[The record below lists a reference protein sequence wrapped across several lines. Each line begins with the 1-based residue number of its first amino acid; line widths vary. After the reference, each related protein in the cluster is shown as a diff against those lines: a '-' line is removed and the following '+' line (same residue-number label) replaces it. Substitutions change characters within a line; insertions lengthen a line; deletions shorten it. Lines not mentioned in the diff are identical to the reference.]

1 MISTQLIIYCINPG
15 CKSPINPMGDS
26 VCASCQT
33 PLVHRYLWAT
43 GSSSAQIPPG
53 KKVADRY
60 EVISSQI
67 WLDTQPGLPPDV
79 PEELPTEVI
88 PYLQLYQERLHLPQ
102 AYGFASYEEDTT
114 DILLLENVPI
124 DERGNIYP
132 TIVEAWEQAT
142 AVRQVYWLW
151 QILQLWKSFSELGLN
166 RSLLIVDN
174 LRVQGWCVRLLELY
188 QTPTDEKL
196 SLQNLGECWQFWVA
210 SAKTSVAKGLQNI
223 VQQMCETEVE
233 LETISIQ
240 LNNLLL
246 ASAAELPLVLKVAGS
261 TDIGP
266 IMAQNED
273 ACYPNTLSDLDK
285 KLHPLVD
292 GVFGHGEWGMGHGE
306 EVTNAQCPMPQA
318 AGRLPLSTHKG
329 MEFPAAFDEPLL
341 HHLSIVCDGIGG
353 HEGGEVASRLAVQSV
368 KLQIR
373 VLLKEVTEQ
382 TALVP
387 PELLQE
393 QLEASLRVVNNLICA
408 RNNEQKRQGRE
419 RMATTIVMALQ
430 VPQRIQTSTGWQS
443 NNTHELYLVNVGDSR
458 AYWITRNYCQLLTVD
473 DDVATREVR
482 FAKSLYRKA
491 LLRADA
497 SALTQAL
504 GTRNS
509 ESLRLKVQRFI
520 VEEDGILLLCS
531 DGLSDN
537 NWVEQSWQDYAIP
550 VLAGKMTVED
560 AVRNWID
567 LANEK
572 NGRDNTSVVLTY
584 CRVSPEYLVPVTPA
598 LPEEIIE
605 AEIQEEQEKLE
616 ELGEQEEQ
624 EELAEPGELEKLE
637 EPTSFTESSQALL
650 DLDLDL
656 DLNLDLSEEPFP
668 TPVMPPSF
676 KRKPKK
682 RRGKGLTMLGGVLA
696 LLVGGTSLGLL
707 AWWQINPQGF
717 QQICRQLPQ
726 GVQQLCPP
734 EK

>member
-1 MISTQLIIYCINPG
+1 MISTQLIIFCINPR

-53 KKVADRY
+53 TKVADRY

-79 PEELPTEVI
+79 PEELPTQVI

-102 AYGFASYEEDTT
+102 AYGFACYEENTT
-114 DILLLENVPI
+114 DIFLLENVPI
-124 DERGNIYP
+124 DKTGNIYP

-151 QILQLWKSFSELGLN
+151 QILQLWTPLSELGLSQ
-166 RSLLIVDN
+166 SLLVVDN

-188 QTPTDEKL
+188 PTPANAKL

-223 VQQMCETEVE
+223 VQQMCETEVDV
-233 LETISIQ
+233 ETINIQ

-273 ACYPNTLSDLDK
+273 ACYPNTLIDL
-285 KLHPLVD
+285 
-292 GVFGHGEWGMGHGE
+292 
-306 EVTNAQCPMPQA
+306 
-318 AGRLPLSTHKG
+318 
-329 MEFPAAFDEPLL
+329 DEPLL

-353 HEGGEVASRLAVQSV
+353 HEGGEVASQLAVQSV

-373 VLLKEVTEQ
+373 VLLKEITEQ

-430 VPQRIQTSTGWQS
+430 VPQRVQTSTGWQS
-443 NNTHELYLVNVGDSR
+443 NNTHELYLANVGDSR

-491 LLRADA
+491 LLRQDA

-504 GTRNS
+504 GTRDS

-550 VLAGKMTVED
+550 VLAGQMTVED

-605 AEIQEEQEKLE
+605 AEIQEEPEQLE
-616 ELGEQEEQ
+616 EEEEE
-624 EELAEPGELEKLE
+624 EELI
-637 EPTSFTESSQALL
+637 SFTENSQTLL
-650 DLDLDL
+650 DLDLEL
-656 DLNLDLSEEPFP
+656 DLVEEPILNPEIPP
-668 TPVMPPSF
+668 TLITKPNLG
-676 KRKPKK
+676 KR
-682 RRGKGLTMLGGVLA
+682 LVTLGGVLA
-696 LLVGGTSLGLL
+696 LLVVGTSVGLFT
-707 AWWQINPQGF
+707 WWQVNPQGF
-717 QQICRQLPQ
+717 QQMCRQLPQ
-726 GVQQLCPP
+726 SLQQVCPT

>member
-1 MISTQLIIYCINPG
+1 MISTQLIIYCINPA
-15 CKSPINPMGDS
+15 CNSPINPIGDS
-26 VCASCQT
+26 VCATCQT

-43 GSSSAQIPPG
+43 GSLSAKISPG
-53 KKVADRY
+53 TRVADRY
-60 EVISSQI
+60 EVISPQI
-67 WLDTQPGLPPDV
+67 WLDTQPGLSPDA

-88 PYLQLYQERLHLPQ
+88 PYLRLYQERLHLPQ
-102 AYGFASYEEDTT
+102 PYGFACYLEGDTT

-124 DERGNIYP
+124 DENGNIYP

-151 QILQLWKSFSELGLN
+151 QILQLWTPLSELGLS
-166 RSLLIVDN
+166 RSLLVVDN

-188 QTPTDEKL
+188 QTPADEKL
-196 SLQNLGECWQFWVA
+196 SLQNLGECWQFWLA
-210 SAKTSVAKGLQNI
+210 SAKASVAKGLQNI

-233 LETISIQ
+233 LETINIQ

-273 ACYPNTLSDLDK
+273 ACYPNVLSDLDK
-285 KLHPLVD
+285 KLHPQGD
-292 GVFGHGEWGMGHGE
+292 GVFGHGEWGIPSAYFDYAQYKSLRASGHGE
-306 EVTNAQCPMPQA
+306 EVTNAQSSMPQA
-318 AGRLPLSTHKG
+318 TGRLSQNTHEG
-329 MEFPAAFDEPLL
+329 MEFPVAFNEPLL
-341 HHLSIVCDGIGG
+341 SHLLIVCDGIGG

-373 VLLKEVTEQ
+373 ALLKEVTEQ
-382 TALVP
+382 TVLVP

-393 QLEASLRVVNNLICA
+393 QLEASLRVVNNLISA
-408 RNNEQKRQGRE
+408 RNNQQKRQGKE
-419 RMATTIVMALQ
+419 RMATTIVMAVQ
-430 VPQRIQTSTGWQS
+430 VPQREQTSTGWQS
-443 NNTHELYLVNVGDSR
+443 NNTNELYLANVGDSR
-458 AYWITRNYCQLLTVD
+458 AYWITRNYCQLMTVG

-482 FAKSLYRKA
+482 YGKSLYRKA
-491 LLRADA
+491 LLKADA

-504 GTRNS
+504 GTRDA
-509 ESLRLKVQRFI
+509 ESMRLKVQRFI

-537 NWVEQSWQDYAIP
+537 NLVEQFWQDYATP
-550 VLAGKMTVED
+550 VLTGELTVED

-572 NGRDNTSVVLTY
+572 NGHDNTSVVLTY

-598 LPEEIIE
+598 LPEDIIE
-605 AEIQEEQEKLE
+605 AEIQEEP
-616 ELGEQEEQ
+616 EEQ
-624 EELAEPGELEKLE
+624 EELEKQELE
-637 EPTSFTESSQALL
+637 EPISSTESSQALL

-656 DLNLDLSEEPFP
+656 DLSEEPVLSFEIPP
-668 TPVMPPSF
+668 TLI
-676 KRKPKK
+676 KKPK
-682 RRGKGLTMLGGVLA
+682 RGKGLVMLGKVLA
-696 LLVGGTSLGLL
+696 LLVGGTSLGLF

-717 QQICRQLPQ
+717 QQMCRQLPQ
-726 GVQQLCPP
+726 RMQQVCPGG
-734 EK
+734 K

>member
-1 MISTQLIIYCINPG
+1 MISTQLIIYCINPA
-15 CKSPINPMGDS
+15 CNSPINPMGDS

-43 GSSSAQIPPG
+43 GSLSAQIPPG
-53 KKVADRY
+53 TKVADRY
-60 EVISSQI
+60 EVISPQI
-67 WLDTQPGLPPDV
+67 WLDTQPGLSPDA
-79 PEELPTEVI
+79 PEELPKEVI
-88 PYLQLYQERLHLPQ
+88 PYLRLYRERLHLPQ
-102 AYGFASYEEDTT
+102 AYGFASYLEGDPS

-124 DERGNIYP
+124 NEIGNIYP

-151 QILQLWKSFSELGLN
+151 QILQLWTPLSELGLSG
-166 RSLLIVDN
+166 SLLVVDN

-188 QTPTDEKL
+188 QTPADEKL
-196 SLQNLGECWQFWVA
+196 SLQNLGQCWQFWVA
-210 SAKTSVAKGLQNI
+210 SAKASVAKGLQNI

-233 LETISIQ
+233 LEAINVQ

-266 IMAQNED
+266 LMVQNED
-273 ACYPNTLSDLDK
+273 ACYPNTLGDL
-285 KLHPLVD
+285 
-292 GVFGHGEWGMGHGE
+292 
-306 EVTNAQCPMPQA
+306 
-318 AGRLPLSTHKG
+318 
-329 MEFPAAFDEPLL
+329 DEPLL
-341 HHLSIVCDGIGG
+341 PQLSIVCDGIGG
-353 HEGGEVASRLAVQSV
+353 HEGGEVASKLAVQSV

-373 VLLKEVTEQ
+373 ALLTEVTEE
-382 TALVP
+382 TLLVP

-393 QLEASLRVVNNLICA
+393 QLEASFRVINNVICA

-430 VPQRIQTSTGWQS
+430 VPQRVQTSTGWQS
-443 NNTHELYLVNVGDSR
+443 NNTHELYLANVGDSR

-473 DDVATREVR
+473 DDVTTREVR

-491 LLRADA
+491 LLRPDA

-504 GTRNS
+504 GARDA

-537 NWVEQSWQDYAIP
+537 NCVEQSWQDYAKP
-550 VLAGKMTVED
+550 VLTGQLTVED
-560 AVRNWID
+560 AVRNWIN

-605 AEIQEEQEKLE
+605 AEIQEELE
-616 ELGEQEEQ
+616 EQQELQ
-624 EELAEPGELEKLE
+624 ELQELQEPI
-637 EPTSFTESSQALL
+637 SFTESSRSLL

-656 DLNLDLSEEPFP
+656 DLPEEPLITPEIPP
-668 TPVMPPSF
+668 TLIT
-676 KRKPKK
+676 KPN
-682 RRGKGLTMLGGVLA
+682 RGKRLVMLGGVLA
-696 LLVGGTSLGLL
+696 LLVGGTSLGLF
-707 AWWQINPQGF
+707 AWWQFNPQGF
-717 QQICRQLPQ
+717 QQMCQQLPQ
-726 GVQQLCPP
+726 KGQQLCPP
-734 EK
+734 GK

>member
-1 MISTQLIIYCINPG
+1 
-15 CKSPINPMGDS
+15 MGDKL
-26 VCASCQT
+26 CASCQT

-43 GSSSAQIPPG
+43 GSLSAQIPPG
-53 KKVADRY
+53 TKVADRY
-60 EVISSQI
+60 EVISQQI

-88 PYLQLYQERLHLPQ
+88 PYLRLYQEPLHLPQ
-102 AYGFASYEEDTT
+102 AYGFASNLEGDTT

-124 DERGNIYP
+124 DDTGNIYP

-151 QILQLWKSFSELGLN
+151 QILQLWTPLSELGFS
-166 RSLLIVDN
+166 RSLLVVDN

-188 QTPTDEKL
+188 QTPADEKL
-196 SLQNLGECWQFWVA
+196 SLQSLGECWQFWVA

-223 VQQMCETEVE
+223 VQQMCETEIE
-233 LETISIQ
+233 LEAINIQ

-246 ASAAELPLVLKVAGS
+246 AAAAELPLVLKVAGS

-273 ACYPNTLSDLDK
+273 ACYPNALSDLD
-285 KLHPLVD
+285 
-292 GVFGHGEWGMGHGE
+292 
-306 EVTNAQCPMPQA
+306 
-318 AGRLPLSTHKG
+318 
-329 MEFPAAFDEPLL
+329 EPLL
-341 HHLSIVCDGIGG
+341 SHLSIVCDGIGG
-353 HEGGEVASRLAVQSV
+353 HEGGEVASKLAVQSV

-373 VLLKEVTEQ
+373 VLLAEVTEQ
-382 TALVP
+382 TVFLP

-393 QLEASLRVVNNLICA
+393 QLEASLRVVNNVICA
-408 RNNEQKRQGRE
+408 RNNEQKRQGKE

-430 VPQRIQTSTGWQS
+430 VPQRVQTSTGWQS
-443 NNTHELYLVNVGDSR
+443 NNTHELYLANVGDSR
-458 AYWITRNYCQLLTVD
+458 AYWITRNYCQRLTVD

-482 FAKSLYRKA
+482 LAKSLYRKA
-491 LLRADA
+491 LLRPDA

-504 GTRNS
+504 GTRDS

-550 VLAGKMTVED
+550 VLTAQLTVED
-560 AVRNWID
+560 AVHNWIN

-605 AEIQEEQEKLE
+605 AEIQEEP
-616 ELGEQEEQ
+616 EEQ
-624 EELAEPGELEKLE
+624 EELI
-637 EPTSFTESSQALL
+637 SFTESSQTLL

-656 DLNLDLSEEPFP
+656 DMSEEPLTSPKIPP
-668 TPVMPPSF
+668 TLI
-676 KRKPKK
+676 KKPN
-682 RRGKGLTMLGGVLA
+682 RGKRLVMLGGVLA
-696 LLVGGTSLGLL
+696 LLVGGTSLGLFT
-707 AWWQINPQGF
+707 WWQINPQGF
-717 QQICRQLPQ
+717 QQICRQFPQ
-726 GVQQLCPP
+726 KVQQLCPP

>member
-1 MISTQLIIYCINPG
+1 MISTQLIIFCINPR

-53 KKVADRY
+53 TKVADRY

-79 PEELPTEVI
+79 PEELPTQVI

-102 AYGFASYEEDTT
+102 AYGFACYEENTT
-114 DILLLENVPI
+114 DIFLLENVPI
-124 DERGNIYP
+124 DKTGNIYP

-151 QILQLWKSFSELGLN
+151 QILQLWTPLSELGLSQ
-166 RSLLIVDN
+166 SLLVVDN

-188 QTPTDEKL
+188 PTPANAKL

-223 VQQMCETEVE
+223 VQQMCETEVDV
-233 LETISIQ
+233 ETINIQ

-273 ACYPNTLSDLDK
+273 ACYPNTLIDL
-285 KLHPLVD
+285 
-292 GVFGHGEWGMGHGE
+292 
-306 EVTNAQCPMPQA
+306 
-318 AGRLPLSTHKG
+318 
-329 MEFPAAFDEPLL
+329 DEPLL

-353 HEGGEVASRLAVQSV
+353 HEGGEVASQLAVQSV

-373 VLLKEVTEQ
+373 VLLKEITEQ

-430 VPQRIQTSTGWQS
+430 VPQRVQTSTGWQS
-443 NNTHELYLVNVGDSR
+443 NNTHELYLANVGDSR

-491 LLRADA
+491 LLRQDA

-504 GTRNS
+504 GTRDS

-550 VLAGKMTVED
+550 VLAGQMTVED

-605 AEIQEEQEKLE
+605 AEIQEEPEQLE
-616 ELGEQEEQ
+616 EEEEQ
-624 EELAEPGELEKLE
+624 EELI
-637 EPTSFTESSQALL
+637 SFTESSQTLL
-650 DLDLDL
+650 DLDLEL
-656 DLNLDLSEEPFP
+656 DLVEEPILNPEIPP
-668 TPVMPPSF
+668 TLITKPNLG
-676 KRKPKK
+676 KR
-682 RRGKGLTMLGGVLA
+682 LVTLGGVLA
-696 LLVGGTSLGLL
+696 LLVVGTSVGLFT
-707 AWWQINPQGF
+707 WWQVNPQGF
-717 QQICRQLPQ
+717 QQMCRQLPQ
-726 GVQQLCPP
+726 SLQQVCPT

>member
-1 MISTQLIIYCINPG
+1 MISTQLIVFCINPR
-15 CKSPINPMGDS
+15 CNSPINPMGDN

-43 GSSSAQIPPG
+43 GSLSVYIPPG
-53 KKVADRY
+53 TKVADRY
-60 EVISSQI
+60 EVIKQQI

-102 AYGFASYEEDTT
+102 AYGFVSNLEQDTT
-114 DILLLENVPI
+114 DILLLENAPI
-124 DERGNIYP
+124 DKTGNIYP
-132 TIVEAWEQAT
+132 TIVEVWEEAT

-151 QILQLWKSFSELGLN
+151 QILQLWTPLAELGLSH
-166 RSLLIVDN
+166 SLLVIDN
-174 LRVQGWCVRLLELY
+174 LRVEGWCVRLLELY
-188 QTPTDEKL
+188 QTPNDEKL

-210 SAKTSVAKGLQNI
+210 SAKPSVAKGLQNI
-223 VQQMCETEVE
+223 VQEMCETEIE
-233 LETISIQ
+233 LEAINIQ

-246 ASAAELPLVLKVAGS
+246 AAAAELPLVLKVAGS

-266 IMAQNED
+266 MMAQNED
-273 ACYPNTLSDLDK
+273 ACYPNSLSDLD
-285 KLHPLVD
+285 
-292 GVFGHGEWGMGHGE
+292 
-306 EVTNAQCPMPQA
+306 
-318 AGRLPLSTHKG
+318 
-329 MEFPAAFDEPLL
+329 EPLL
-341 HHLSIVCDGIGG
+341 RHLSIVCDGIGG
-353 HEGGEVASRLAVQSV
+353 HEGGEVASQMAVQSV

-373 VLLKEVTEQ
+373 ALLTEVTEQ
-382 TALVP
+382 TALVQ

-393 QLEASLRVVNNLICA
+393 QLEASLQVVNNVICA
-408 RNNEQKRQGRE
+408 RNNEQKRQGKE

-430 VPQRIQTSTGWQS
+430 VPQRVQTSTGWQS
-443 NNTHELYLVNVGDSR
+443 NNTHELYLANVGDSR

-482 FAKSLYRKA
+482 LAKSLYRKA
-491 LLRADA
+491 LFRPDA

-504 GTRNS
+504 GTRDS

-550 VLAGKMTVED
+550 VLTGQMTVED
-560 AVRNWID
+560 AVRNWIN

-605 AEIQEEQEKLE
+605 AETQEEELE
-616 ELGEQEEQ
+616 ELEE
-624 EELAEPGELEKLE
+624 LE

-656 DLNLDLSEEPFP
+656 NLDLDLSEEPPLNPEIPP
-668 TPVMPPSF
+668 TLIT
-676 KRKPKK
+676 KPKWDK
-682 RRGKGLTMLGGVLA
+682 RLVILGGVLA
-696 LLVGGTSLGLL
+696 LLVGGTSLGLF
-707 AWWQINPQGF
+707 AWWQVNPQGF
-717 QQICRQLPQ
+717 QQMCRQLPQ
-726 GVQQLCPP
+726 KVQSVCPAG
-734 EK
+734 K

>member
-1 MISTQLIIYCINPG
+1 MISTQLIIFCINPR
-15 CKSPINPMGDS
+15 CNNPINPMGDS

-43 GSSSAQIPPG
+43 GSLSAQISPG
-53 KKVADRY
+53 TKVADRY
-60 EVISSQI
+60 EVIKQQI

-88 PYLQLYQERLHLPQ
+88 PYLRLYQERLHLPQ
-102 AYGFASYEEDTT
+102 AYGFASNLEEDTT
-114 DILLLENVPI
+114 DILLLENAPI
-124 DERGNIYP
+124 DKTGNIYP

-151 QILQLWKSFSELGLN
+151 QILQLWTPLSELGLSH
-166 RSLLIVDN
+166 SLLLADN

-188 QTPTDEKL
+188 QTPADEKL
-196 SLQNLGECWQFWVA
+196 SLQNLGECWQFWVV

-223 VQQMCETEVE
+223 VQQMCETEIE
-233 LETISIQ
+233 LEAINIQ

-246 ASAAELPLVLKVAGS
+246 AAAAELPLVLKVAGF

-273 ACYPNTLSDLDK
+273 ACYPNTLSDLD
-285 KLHPLVD
+285 
-292 GVFGHGEWGMGHGE
+292 
-306 EVTNAQCPMPQA
+306 
-318 AGRLPLSTHKG
+318 
-329 MEFPAAFDEPLL
+329 EPLL
-341 HHLSIVCDGIGG
+341 RHLSIVCDGIGG
-353 HEGGEVASRLAVQSV
+353 HEGGEVASQLAVQSV

-373 VLLKEVTEQ
+373 ALLAEVTEQ
-382 TALVP
+382 TGLVP

-408 RNNEQKRQGRE
+408 RNNEQKRQGKE

-430 VPQRIQTSTGWQS
+430 VPQRVQTSTGWQS
-443 NNTHELYLVNVGDSR
+443 NNTHELYLANVGDSR

-491 LLRADA
+491 LFRPDA

-537 NWVEQSWQDYAIP
+537 NWVEQSWPDYAIP
-550 VLAGKMTVED
+550 VLTGQLTIED
-560 AVRNWID
+560 AVRNWIN

-605 AEIQEEQEKLE
+605 AEIQEEAE
-616 ELGEQEEQ
+616 EQEQQEQ
-624 EELAEPGELEKLE
+624 EELQ
-637 EPTSFTESSQALL
+637 EPTSFTESSQTLL
-650 DLDLDL
+650 DLDIP
-656 DLNLDLSEEPFP
+656 EEPILSPHIPP
-668 TPVMPPSF
+668 TLITKPNLG
-676 KRKPKK
+676 KR
-682 RRGKGLTMLGGVLA
+682 LVMLGGVLA
-696 LLVGGTSLGLL
+696 LLVGGTSLGLF

-717 QQICRQLPQ
+717 QQMCRQLPQ
-726 GVQQLCPP
+726 RVQQLCLPK
-734 EK
+734 E

>member
-1 MISTQLIIYCINPG
+1 MISTQLIIFCINPR
-15 CKSPINPMGDS
+15 CNSPINPMGDN

-43 GSSSAQIPPG
+43 GSLSAYIPPG
-53 KKVADRY
+53 TKVADRY
-60 EVISSQI
+60 EVIKQQI

-102 AYGFASYEEDTT
+102 AYGFVSNLEQDTT
-114 DILLLENVPI
+114 DILLLENAPI
-124 DERGNIYP
+124 DKTGNIYP
-132 TIVEAWEQAT
+132 TIVEVWEEAT

-151 QILQLWKSFSELGLN
+151 QILQLWTPLAELGLSH
-166 RSLLIVDN
+166 SLLVIEN
-174 LRVQGWCVRLLELY
+174 LRVEGWCVRLLELY
-188 QTPTDEKL
+188 QTPNDEKL

-210 SAKTSVAKGLQNI
+210 SAKPSVAKGLQNI
-223 VQQMCETEVE
+223 VQEMCETEIE
-233 LETISIQ
+233 LEAINIQ

-246 ASAAELPLVLKVAGS
+246 AAAAELPLVLKVAGS

-266 IMAQNED
+266 MMAQNED
-273 ACYPNTLSDLDK
+273 ACYPNSLSDLDE

-292 GVFGHGEWGMGHGE
+292 GVFGHGEWGMGNGE
-306 EVTNAQCPMPQA
+306 EVTNAQSPMPQA

-329 MEFPAAFDEPLL
+329 IEFPAAFDEPLL
-341 HHLSIVCDGIGG
+341 RHLSIVCDGIGG
-353 HEGGEVASRLAVQSV
+353 HEGGEVASQMAVQSV

-373 VLLKEVTEQ
+373 ALLTEVTEQ

-393 QLEASLRVVNNLICA
+393 QLEASLRVVNNVICA
-408 RNNEQKRQGRE
+408 RNNEQKRQGKE

-430 VPQRIQTSTGWQS
+430 VPQRVQTSTGWQS
-443 NNTHELYLVNVGDSR
+443 NNTHELYLANVGDSR

-473 DDVATREVR
+473 DDVATREAR
-482 FAKSLYRKA
+482 LAKSLYRKA
-491 LLRADA
+491 LFRPDA

-504 GTRNS
+504 GTRDS

-550 VLAGKMTVED
+550 VLTGQMTVED
-560 AVRNWID
+560 AVRNWIN

-605 AEIQEEQEKLE
+605 AEIQEEELE
-616 ELGEQEEQ
+616 ELEE
-624 EELAEPGELEKLE
+624 LE

-656 DLNLDLSEEPFP
+656 NLDLDLSEEPPLNPEIPP
-668 TPVMPPSF
+668 TLIT
-676 KRKPKK
+676 KPKWDK
-682 RRGKGLTMLGGVLA
+682 RLVMLGGVLA
-696 LLVGGTSLGLL
+696 LLVGGTSLGLF
-707 AWWQINPQGF
+707 AWWQVNPQGF
-717 QQICRQLPQ
+717 QQMCRQLPQ
-726 GVQQLCPP
+726 KVQSVCPAG
-734 EK
+734 K

>member
-1 MISTQLIIYCINPG
+1 MISTQLIIYCINPR
-15 CKSPINPMGDS
+15 CNSPINPMGDS

-43 GSSSAQIPPG
+43 GSLSAKISPG
-53 KKVADRY
+53 TKVANRY
-60 EVISSQI
+60 EVISQQI

-102 AYGFASYEEDTT
+102 AYGFACYEEDTT
-114 DILLLENVPI
+114 DILLLENVPVKKT
-124 DERGNIYP
+124 GNIYP

-151 QILQLWKSFSELGLN
+151 QILQLWTPLSELGLT
-166 RSLLIVDN
+166 RSLLVVDN

-188 QTPTDEKL
+188 QTPADEKL

-223 VQQMCETEVE
+223 VQQMCETEIE
-233 LETISIQ
+233 LEAINIQ

-273 ACYPNTLSDLDK
+273 ACYPNALSEL
-285 KLHPLVD
+285 
-292 GVFGHGEWGMGHGE
+292 
-306 EVTNAQCPMPQA
+306 
-318 AGRLPLSTHKG
+318 
-329 MEFPAAFDEPLL
+329 DEPLL
-341 HHLSIVCDGIGG
+341 PHLSIVCDGIGG
-353 HEGGEVASRLAVQSV
+353 HEGGEVASKLAVQSV

-373 VLLKEVTEQ
+373 ALLAEVTEQ
-382 TALVP
+382 TVLVP

-430 VPQRIQTSTGWQS
+430 VPQRVQTSTGWQS
-443 NNTHELYLVNVGDSR
+443 NNTHELYLANVGDSR
-458 AYWITRNYCQLLTVD
+458 AYWITHNYCQLLTVD

-491 LLRADA
+491 LFRPDA

-504 GTRNS
+504 GTRDS

-550 VLAGKMTVED
+550 VLAGQLTVED

-605 AEIQEEQEKLE
+605 AEIQEELE
-616 ELGEQEEQ
+616 ELEE
-624 EELAEPGELEKLE
+624 LE
-637 EPTSFTESSQALL
+637 EPISFTESSQTLP

-656 DLNLDLSEEPFP
+656 DMSEEPILSSEIP
-668 TPVMPPSF
+668 QTLITKPNWG
-676 KRKPKK
+676 KR
-682 RRGKGLTMLGGVLA
+682 LVMLGGVLA
-696 LLVGGTSLGLL
+696 LLVGGTSLGLF

-717 QQICRQLPQ
+717 QQMCRQIPQ
-726 GVQQLCPP
+726 RLQQVCPS
-734 EK
+734 KK

>member
-1 MISTQLIIYCINPG
+1 MISTQRIIYCINPG
-15 CKSPINPMGDS
+15 CNSPINPMGDS

-43 GSSSAQIPPG
+43 SSLSAQIPPG
-53 KKVADRY
+53 TKVADRY
-60 EVISSQI
+60 DVISRQI

-79 PEELPTEVI
+79 PEELPKEVI
-88 PYLQLYQERLHLPQ
+88 PYLKLYQERLHLPQ
-102 AYGFASYEEDTT
+102 PYGFASNFEGDTT

-124 DERGNIYP
+124 DETGNIYP
-132 TIVEAWEQAT
+132 SIVEAWEEAT
-142 AVRQVYWLW
+142 GVRQVYWLW
-151 QILQLWKSFSELGLN
+151 QILQLWTPLSELGFS
-166 RSLLIVDN
+166 RSLLVVDN

-188 QTPTDEKL
+188 QTPADEEL
-196 SLQNLGECWQFWVA
+196 SLQNLGECWQFWVS
-210 SAKTSVAKGLQNI
+210 SAKLSVAKGLQNI
-223 VQQMCETEVE
+223 AQEMCETEVE
-233 LETISIQ
+233 LKAINIQ

-273 ACYPNTLSDLDK
+273 ACYPNALSDLD
-285 KLHPLVD
+285 
-292 GVFGHGEWGMGHGE
+292 
-306 EVTNAQCPMPQA
+306 
-318 AGRLPLSTHKG
+318 
-329 MEFPAAFDEPLL
+329 EPLL
-341 HHLSIVCDGIGG
+341 RHLSIVCDGIGG
-353 HEGGEVASRLAVQSV
+353 HEGGEVASQLAVQSV

-373 VLLKEVTEQ
+373 ALLTEVTEQ
-382 TALVP
+382 TVLVP

-393 QLEASLRVVNNLICA
+393 QLEASLRVVNNVICA

-419 RMATTIVMALQ
+419 RMATTIVMAVQ
-430 VPQRIQTSTGWQS
+430 VPQRVQTSTGWQS
-443 NNTHELYLVNVGDSR
+443 NNSHELYLISVGDSR
-458 AYWITRNYCQLLTVD
+458 AYWITHNYCQLLTVD

-491 LLRADA
+491 LVRSDA

-550 VLAGKMTVED
+550 VLAGELTVED
-560 AVRNWID
+560 AVCNWIN

-584 CRVSPEYLVPVTPA
+584 YRVSPEYLLPVTPA
-598 LPEEIIE
+598 LPEEIIK
-605 AEIQEEQEKLE
+605 AEIQEEIQEE
-616 ELGEQEEQ
+616 ELQEQ
-624 EELAEPGELEKLE
+624 EELQEEELQEQEELQ
-637 EPTSFTESSQALL
+637 EPTDFTEGSRSLL

-656 DLNLDLSEEPFP
+656 DLSEEPPLNPEIPP
-668 TPVMPPSF
+668 TLIT
-676 KRKPKK
+676 KPN
-682 RRGKGLTMLGGVLA
+682 RGKRLVMLGGVLA
-696 LLVGGTSLGLL
+696 LLVGGTSLGLF
-707 AWWQINPQGF
+707 AWWQINPQAF
-717 QQICRQLPQ
+717 QQMCRQFPQ
-726 GVQQLCPP
+726 KVQQLCPP
-734 EK
+734 GK

>member
-1 MISTQLIIYCINPG
+1 LIVFLIYTFMISTQLIIYCINPR
-15 CKSPINPMGDS
+15 CNSPINPMGDS

-43 GSSSAQIPPG
+43 GSSAAQISAG
-53 KKVADRY
+53 TKLADRY

-79 PEELPTEVI
+79 PEELPREVL
-88 PYLQLYQERLHLPQ
+88 PYLQLYQERLHIPQ
-102 AYGFASYEEDTT
+102 AYGFACYEEDTT

-124 DERGNIYP
+124 DQTGNIYP

-151 QILQLWKSFSELGLN
+151 QILQLWTPLSELGLS
-166 RSLLIVDN
+166 RSLLVVDN
-174 LRVQGWCVRLLELY
+174 LRVQGWCVRLLQLY
-188 QTPTDEKL
+188 QTPADEKL

-233 LETISIQ
+233 LETINIQ

-273 ACYPNTLSDLDK
+273 ACYPNALSDL
-285 KLHPLVD
+285 
-292 GVFGHGEWGMGHGE
+292 
-306 EVTNAQCPMPQA
+306 
-318 AGRLPLSTHKG
+318 
-329 MEFPAAFDEPLL
+329 DEPLL

-353 HEGGEVASRLAVQSV
+353 HEGGEVASQLAVQSV

-408 RNNEQKRQGRE
+408 RNNEQKRQGKE

-430 VPQRIQTSTGWQS
+430 VPQRVQTSTGWQS
-443 NNTHELYLVNVGDSR
+443 NNTHELYLANVGDSR

-473 DDVATREVR
+473 DDVAMREVR

-550 VLAGKMTVED
+550 VLAGQLSVED
-560 AVRNWID
+560 AVRNWIN

-605 AEIQEEQEKLE
+605 AEIQEEQE
-616 ELGEQEEQ
+616 EQEE
-624 EELAEPGELEKLE
+624 LE
-637 EPTSFTESSQALL
+637 EPTSFAESSRSLL
-650 DLDLDL
+650 DLDLE
-656 DLNLDLSEEPFP
+656 LDLSEEPPLSPEIPP
-668 TPVMPPSF
+668 TLITKPS
-676 KRKPKK
+676 
-682 RRGKGLTMLGGVLA
+682 RGKHLVMLGGMLA
-696 LLVGGTSLGLL
+696 FLVGGTSLGLF

-717 QQICRQLPQ
+717 QQMCRQLPQ
-726 GVQQLCPP
+726 RLQQVCPAG
-734 EK
+734 K

>member
-1 MISTQLIIYCINPG
+1 MISTQLTIYCINPG
-15 CKSPINPMGDS
+15 CNSPINPMGDR

-43 GSSSAQIPPG
+43 GSLSAQITPG
-53 KKVADRY
+53 TKVADRY
-60 EVISSQI
+60 GVISQQI

-79 PEELPTEVI
+79 PEELPEEVI

-102 AYGFASYEEDTT
+102 AYGFVSDAEEDTT

-142 AVRQVYWLW
+142 AVRQAYWLW
-151 QILQLWKSFSELGLN
+151 QILQLWTPLSELGLS
-166 RSLLIVDN
+166 RSLLVVDN

-188 QTPTDEKL
+188 QTPEDKKL

-210 SAKTSVAKGLQNI
+210 SAKASVAKGLQNI

-233 LETISIQ
+233 LDEIATQ
-240 LNNLLL
+240 LNGLLL
-246 ASAAELPLVLKVAGS
+246 ASAAELPLILKVAGS

-273 ACYPNTLSDLDK
+273 ACYPNTLSDLD
-285 KLHPLVD
+285 
-292 GVFGHGEWGMGHGE
+292 
-306 EVTNAQCPMPQA
+306 
-318 AGRLPLSTHKG
+318 
-329 MEFPAAFDEPLL
+329 EPLL
-341 HHLSIVCDGIGG
+341 SHLSIVCDGIGG
-353 HEGGEVASRLAVQSV
+353 HEGGEVASKLAVQSV

-373 VLLKEVTEQ
+373 ALLAEVREQ
-382 TALVP
+382 TVFVS

-393 QLEASLRVVNNLICA
+393 QLEASLRVVNNVICA

-443 NNTHELYLVNVGDSR
+443 NNTHELYLANVGDSR

-491 LLRADA
+491 LVRTDA
-497 SALTQAL
+497 TALTQAL
-504 GTRNS
+504 GTRNA

-537 NWVEQSWQDYAIP
+537 NRVEQSWQDYAIP
-550 VLAGKMTVED
+550 VLTGEMTVED
-560 AVRNWID
+560 AVHNWIN

-572 NGRDNTSVVLTY
+572 NGRDNTSVVITD
-584 CRVSPEYLVPVTPA
+584 CRVSPEYLLPVTPA

-605 AEIQEEQEKLE
+605 AEIQEEPEEAEEAEKQDEEE
-616 ELGEQEEQ
+616 ELI
-624 EELAEPGELEKLE
+624 
-637 EPTSFTESSQALL
+637 SFTESSQTLL

-656 DLNLDLSEEPFP
+656 DISEEPVTSPEIPP
-668 TPVMPPSF
+668 TLITKPNWD
-676 KRKPKK
+676 KR
-682 RRGKGLTMLGGVLA
+682 LVLLGGVLA
-696 LLVGGTSLGLL
+696 LLVGGTSLGFI

-717 QQICRQLPQ
+717 QQMCRQLPQ
-726 GVQQLCPP
+726 RVQQFCLPG
-734 EK
+734 K

>member
-1 MISTQLIIYCINPG
+1 MISTQLIIYCINPR
-15 CKSPINPMGDS
+15 CNSPINPMGDTI
-26 VCASCQT
+26 CANCQT

-43 GSSSAQIPPG
+43 GSLSAQIAPG
-53 KKVADRY
+53 TKVADRY
-60 EVISSQI
+60 EVISRQI

-88 PYLQLYQERLHLPQ
+88 PYLRLYQERLHLPQ
-102 AYGFASYEEDTT
+102 AYGFASSLEEDTA
-114 DILLLENVPI
+114 DILLLENAPI
-124 DERGNIYP
+124 DKAGNIYP

-151 QILQLWKSFSELGLN
+151 QILQLWKPLSELGVS
-166 RSLLIVDN
+166 RSLLVVDN
-174 LRVQGWCVRLLELY
+174 LRVEGWCVQLLELY
-188 QTPTDEKL
+188 QTPTNEKL

-210 SAKTSVAKGLQNI
+210 SAKTSVAKELQNI
-223 VQQMCETEVE
+223 VQQMCETEIE
-233 LETISIQ
+233 LEAINIQ

-246 ASAAELPLVLKVAGS
+246 ASAAELPLTLKVAGS

-273 ACYPNTLSDLDK
+273 ACYPNALTDL
-285 KLHPLVD
+285 
-292 GVFGHGEWGMGHGE
+292 
-306 EVTNAQCPMPQA
+306 N
-318 AGRLPLSTHKG
+318 
-329 MEFPAAFDEPLL
+329 EPLL
-341 HHLSIVCDGIGG
+341 PYLSIVCDGIGG
-353 HEGGEVASRLAVQSV
+353 HEGGEVASKLAVQSV

-373 VLLKEVTEQ
+373 VLLAEVAKQ
-382 TALVP
+382 TLPVA

-393 QLEASLRVVNNLICA
+393 QLEASLRVVNNVICA
-408 RNNEQKRQGRE
+408 RNNEQNRQGKE

-430 VPQRIQTSTGWQS
+430 VPQRVQTSTGWQS
-443 NNTHELYLVNVGDSR
+443 NNTHELYLASVGDSR

-482 FAKSLYRKA
+482 FAKSLYRPA

-504 GTRNS
+504 GTRDS
-509 ESLRLKVQRFI
+509 EFLRLKVQRFI
-520 VEEDGILLLCS
+520 IEEDGILLLCS

-550 VLAGKMTVED
+550 VFAGKLTLDD
-560 AVRNWID
+560 AVGNWIK

-584 CRVSPEYLVPVTPA
+584 CRVSPEYLVPVTPE

-605 AEIQEEQEKLE
+605 AEIQEEEIPLLE
-616 ELGEQEEQ
+616 EEIIEEEEQ
-624 EELAEPGELEKLE
+624 EELIY
-637 EPTSFTESSQALL
+637 FTESSQTLL

-656 DLNLDLSEEPFP
+656 ELSEEPPLNPEIPP
-668 TPVMPPSF
+668 TLIT
-676 KRKPKK
+676 KPN
-682 RRGKGLTMLGGVLA
+682 RGKRLVMLGGVLA
-696 LLVGGTSLGLL
+696 LLVGGTSLGLF

-717 QQICRQLPQ
+717 RQMCRQFPQ
-726 GVQQLCPP
+726 KVQQLCPP